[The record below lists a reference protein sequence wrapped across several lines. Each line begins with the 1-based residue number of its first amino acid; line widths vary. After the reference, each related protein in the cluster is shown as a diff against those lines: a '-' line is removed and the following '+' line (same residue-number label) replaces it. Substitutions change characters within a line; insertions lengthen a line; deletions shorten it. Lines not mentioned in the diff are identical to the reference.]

1 MRKIRV
7 DEAVGT
13 MLGHDLTKIVPGEFK
28 GAAYKKGQV
37 VTEEDVEAL
46 KKMGKHHIWVIDLAD
61 DEIHEDEAAMRIA
74 RALAGEEVH
83 FTGPSEG
90 KMSLHAREKGLL
102 KVDEILLEKLNNHDD
117 VVISTMRNNTVVDAE
132 TIVAATRILPLK
144 TGVEVV
150 KEIEG
155 ICSEQGLVVQLKKL
169 QPLKVGV
176 LITGTEVYQGLIE
189 DKFSKVLVNKLEELG
204 GIILKVVF
212 APDEEDRIGE
222 EINDLIK
229 AGAQL
234 VLAAGGMSVDAD
246 DMTPKGIEGA
256 STEVITYGAPVLP
269 GAMLM
274 LAYQYE
280 TPILGVPACAMYHK
294 ITALDLVLPRIFAG
308 EKPTKR
314 EIRALG
320 HGGLCLH
327 CHVCRYP
334 VCPLAR

>member
-1 MRKIRV
+1 
-7 DEAVGT
+7 
-13 MLGHDLTKIVPGEFK
+13 
-28 GAAYKKGQV
+28 
-37 VTEEDVEAL
+37 
-46 KKMGKHHIWVIDLAD
+46 
-61 DEIHEDEAAMRIA
+61 
-74 RALAGEEVH
+74 LAGEEVH